1 MTTTP
6 WIARVVSALLAL
18 ALLVGALLGI
28 AEIVAA
34 ALDRSPAL
42 VSYPQWADWL
52 RTHSWDDWAVKAI
65 LIALIVV
72 GLLLLILAFR
82 RGKPGTLSLRG
93 GSPGVRI
100 TARRRSVEKT
110 LAHAATRT
118 TGVSEAS
125 AKVGR
130 RTARIEART
139 LSRSDQNL
147 RSEVESAVKAR
158 LDSLGL
164 ERPLRTHVKIAT
176 RD

>member
-65 LIALIVV
+65 LMAL
-72 GLLLLILAFR
+72 
-82 RGKPGTLSLRG
+82 S
-93 GSPGVRI
+93 S
-100 TARRRSVEKT
+100 
-110 LAHAATRT
+110 HATCKMALKYRAI
-118 TGVSEAS
+118 SS
-125 AKVGR
+125 MC
-130 RTARIEART
+130 
-139 LSRSDQNL
+139 QL
-147 RSEVESAVKAR
+147 RS
-158 LDSLGL
+158 
-164 ERPLRTHVKIAT
+164 
-176 RD
+176 